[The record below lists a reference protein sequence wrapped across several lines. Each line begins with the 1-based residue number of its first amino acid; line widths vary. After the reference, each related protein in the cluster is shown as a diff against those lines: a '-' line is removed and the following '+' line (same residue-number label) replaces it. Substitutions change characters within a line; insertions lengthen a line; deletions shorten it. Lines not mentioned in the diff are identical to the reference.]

1 MENKLKQLQ
10 ENFKNISKRTDL
22 VFNEKFLLTQIQ
34 ELEEEIILL
43 MQELPT
49 NKTILRIDKYKNQ
62 INVYSKQLE
71 STKKQIKTIN
81 GKFN

>member
-22 VFNEKFLLTQIQ
+22 VFNEKFLLAQIQ

-49 NKTILRIDKYKNQ
+49 NKTILQHNKYENQ
-62 INVYSKQLE
+62 ISVYSKQLE
-71 STKKQIKTIN
+71 QTKKQIKQWKI
-81 GKFN
+81 

>member
-22 VFNEKFLLTQIQ
+22 VFNEKFLLAQIQ